1 MGIPVMLAL
10 LSEEGGGMDILDPHQ
25 IGATFWTWLIFL
37 IALPF
42 MWKFVFGP
50 ISKALYERDMR
61 AEEAIQRAEEA
72 KSGALAAQKEV
83 ESQLQEARK
92 EAQAQVR
99 EAKERAEKQYDE
111 LMAKAR
117 EESAKER
124 QRAAAEIEAE
134 KQKALS
140 ELRDHVVD
148 LTLGATTKLLAREV
162 KGEDQKRLVQDF
174 VSEAA
179 GSSSKGS

>member
-1 MGIPVMLAL
+1 MGIPVMLAWV
-10 LSEEGGGMDILDPHQ
+10 SEGGEGLDVLDPHQ
-25 IGATFWTWLIFL
+25 IGATFWTWVIFL

-50 ISKALYERDMR
+50 ISKALYERDLR

-72 KSGALAAQKEV
+72 KSAAVAAQKEV
-83 ESQLQEARK
+83 ESQLQEARR

-134 KQKALS
+134 KQKAMS

-148 LTLGATTKLLAREV
+148 LTLGATTKLLGREV
-162 KGEDQKRLVQDF
+162 KGKDQERLVRDF
-174 VSEAA
+174 VAQTS
-179 GSSSKGS
+179 GSKDR

>member
-1 MGIPVMLAL
+1 MGLPVMLAL
-10 LSEEGGGMDILDPHQ
+10 VSEGGDGLNVLDPHH
-25 IGATFWTWLIFL
+25 IGATFWTWVIFL

-50 ISKALYERDMR
+50 ISKALYERDLR

-72 KSGALAAQKEV
+72 KTGALAAQKEV
-83 ESQLQEARK
+83 EVQLQEARR

-117 EESAKER
+117 EESARER

-134 KQKALS
+134 KQKALG

-148 LTLGATTKLLAREV
+148 LTLGATKKLLAREV
-162 KGEDQKRLVQDF
+162 SGEDQKRLVQDF
-174 VSEAA
+174 VKESA
-179 GSSSKGS
+179 GSSSTGS